1 MITMPRQRKHESNQ
15 NYKDRCKLVYK
26 HNQINSKMNI
36 EEYKKF
42 LNDNLLEYVEFEK
55 EKPNGSKIHMIIPV
69 CQFKVMTKA
78 EINKLFR

>member
-1 MITMPRQRKHESNQ
+1 
-15 NYKDRCKLVYK
+15 
-26 HNQINSKMNI
+26 MNI